1 MGSTPTLAGGAEA
14 YPTERSMLRKLFDTA
29 IAAVSAARVMPRV
42 LPAPQLGRVSLIAA
56 GKAAA
61 AMAEVALDRILPP
74 ATVLVV
80 TRHGHATERLAARPG
95 VELIEAGHPYP
106 DAQSVHA
113 ADRALDIAYALEA
126 QDHLLVLLSGGG
138 SALLAAP
145 ADGITLADKQATT
158 RALLESGATIAE
170 INCVRK
176 HLSRIKG
183 GRLSLAAGPAR
194 VTTLIISDVPGDD
207 PSFVSSGP
215 TVPDQTTLEMAREIL
230 RKYGV
235 PTPTAVLAALDNPAN
250 ETPPADSLGL
260 AGVETVIIARARDAL
275 TAAAR
280 EAAAAGYVVMDLGDQ
295 LQAEARHLGASHAAL
310 ARRLSVDGKAR
321 AIISGGE
328 TTVAVQNPQGRGGR
342 NLEYLLGLAIALDG
356 APGISA
362 LACDTDGID
371 GTEDAAGAVVVE
383 DTLERARQL
392 GLDPAEYLRTNNAY
406 LFFEALGDL
415 VVTGPTRT
423 NVNDFRV
430 ILING
435 SASSG

>member
-1 MGSTPTLAGGAEA
+1 MGSTPTLTGAA
-14 YPTERSMLRKLFDTA
+14 DASTSERAMLRKLFDSA
-29 IAAVSAARVMPRV
+29 IAAVSATRVMPRI
-42 LPAPQLGRVSLIAA
+42 LPAPQLGRVSLIAV

-61 AMAEVALDRILPP
+61 AMAEVALDRLSPP
-74 ATVLVV
+74 ASTLVV
-80 TRHGHATERLAARPG
+80 TRHGHATEKLAARKD

-106 DAQSVHA
+106 DAESIRG
-113 ADRALDIAYALEA
+113 ADRALEIAHALEA

-145 ADGITLADKQATT
+145 APGITLADKQATT

-183 GRLSLAAGPAR
+183 GRLALAAGPAH

-215 TVPDQTTLEMAREIL
+215 TVPDHTTLENAREIL
-230 RKYGV
+230 RKYGI
-235 PTPTAVLAALDNPAN
+235 PTPTAVLAALDDPAN

-260 AGVETVIIARARDAL
+260 AGVETQIIARARDAL
-275 TAAAR
+275 SAAAK
-280 EAAAAGYVVMDLGDQ
+280 EASAAGYVVMDLGDQ

-310 ARRLSVDGKAR
+310 ARRLSVDGKSR

-328 TTVAVQNPQGRGGR
+328 TTVAVHNREGKGGR

-371 GTEDAAGAVVVE
+371 GTEDAAGAIVVE

-392 GLDPAEYLRTNNAY
+392 GLDPVEYLRTNNAY
-406 LFFEALGDL
+406 LFFAALGDL

-430 ILING
+430 ILIN
-435 SASSG
+435 AAER

>member
-1 MGSTPTLAGGAEA
+1 MGSTPTLAGAA
-14 YPTERSMLRKLFDTA
+14 DASTSKRAMLRKLFDSA
-29 IAAVSAARVMPRV
+29 IAAVSATRVMPRT
-42 LPAPQLGRVSLIAA
+42 LPAPQLGRVSLIAV

-61 AMAEVALDRILPP
+61 AMAEVALDRLTAP
-74 ATVLVV
+74 AATLVV
-80 TRHGHATERLAARPG
+80 TRHGHATEKLAARKH

-106 DAQSVHA
+106 DAESIRA
-113 ADRALDIAYALEA
+113 ADRALEIAHELEA

-145 ADGITLADKQATT
+145 APGITLADKQATT

-183 GRLSLAAGPAR
+183 GRLALAAGPAH

-215 TVPDQTTLEMAREIL
+215 TVPDHTTLENAREIL
-230 RKYGV
+230 RKYGI
-235 PTPTAVLAALDNPAN
+235 PTPTAVLAALEDPAN

-260 AGVETVIIARARDAL
+260 AGVETQIIARARDAL
-275 TAAAR
+275 SAAAK
-280 EAAAAGYVVMDLGDQ
+280 EASASGYVVMDLGDQ

-310 ARRLSVDGKAR
+310 ARRLSVDGKSR

-328 TTVAVQNPQGRGGR
+328 TTVAVQNREGKGGR

-371 GTEDAAGAVVVE
+371 GTEDAAGAIVVE

-406 LFFEALGDL
+406 LFFAALGDL

-435 SASSG
+435 AER